1 MRDLSVCNIWGADL
15 AEMESLS
22 SKNKNVEYSLCVI
35 NIFTKYA
42 WTKPL
47 NDKKGKIVLS
57 TFTKL
62 VNESNHK
69 QKNLWLN
76 QGKEVYNKLMQEW
89 LESNYILMH

>member
-1 MRDLSVCNIWGADL
+1 MRDLSVCNIWTGDL

-22 SKNKNVEYSLCVI
+22 SRNKNVEYFLCVI

-42 WTKPL
+42 WVKPL
-47 NDKKGKIVLS
+47 NDKKCEIFLS

-69 QKNLWLN
+69 QKSL
-76 QGKEVYNKLMQEW
+76 
-89 LESNYILMH
+89 

>member
-42 WTKPL
+42 WTKP
-47 NDKKGKIVLS
+47 
-57 TFTKL
+57 
-62 VNESNHK
+62 
-69 QKNLWLN
+69 
-76 QGKEVYNKLMQEW
+76 
-89 LESNYILMH
+89 